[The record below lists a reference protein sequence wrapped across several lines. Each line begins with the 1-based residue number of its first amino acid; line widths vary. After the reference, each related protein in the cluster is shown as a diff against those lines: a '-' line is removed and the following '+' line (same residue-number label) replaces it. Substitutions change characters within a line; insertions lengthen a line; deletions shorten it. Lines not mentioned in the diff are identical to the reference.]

1 MENIYETQFK
11 RIDPYHSVAYLG
23 EEFHEDSPF
32 WEDKDLLDK
41 SPMVK
46 DGTFPHW
53 QDGLETL
60 TYIDDNYT
68 YILNQLFCGDSHIA
82 PTHLGVVI
90 RLDKVVEEEEE

>member
-1 MENIYETQFK
+1 METIEERLFK
-11 RIDPYHSVAYLG
+11 RIDKYHSVAYLG
-23 EEFHEDSPF
+23 EELHPGSPF
-32 WEDKDLLDK
+32 WDDKDLLDT

-68 YILNQLFCGDSHIA
+68 YILNQVFCGDSHTA

-90 RLDKVVEEEEE
+90 RLDKVVEEEE

>member
-1 MENIYETQFK
+1 METIEERLFK
-11 RIDPYHSVAYLG
+11 RIDKYHSVAYLG
-23 EEFHEDSPF
+23 EELHPGSPF
-32 WEDKDLLDK
+32 WDDKDLLDT

-90 RLDKVVEEEEE
+90 RLDKVVEEE